1 MHLKADNF
9 LLVKVGLIDSFKN
22 RSAYCACQAIKIE
35 ARSMLDR
42 FQR

>member
-9 LLVKVGLIDSFKN
+9 LLAKEGLIVLKIVKSDYG
-22 RSAYCACQAIKIE
+22 AYQVIKIE
-35 ARSMLDR
+35 VRSMLDR